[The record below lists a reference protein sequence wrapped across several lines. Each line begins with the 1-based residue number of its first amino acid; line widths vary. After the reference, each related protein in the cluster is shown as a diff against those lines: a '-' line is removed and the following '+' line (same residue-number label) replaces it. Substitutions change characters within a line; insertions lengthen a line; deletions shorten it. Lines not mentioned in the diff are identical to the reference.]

1 MQVKVLL
8 FALFREQ
15 AGTHRLELTLPPA
28 ATVGDAKAALEAQ
41 YPLKL
46 SGGMAAINELM
57 AQAGDVLK
65 DGDELA
71 FLPPVSGGSV
81 EPSPLVGEGGVGK
94 KDSFGLTY
102 ERLEVQPFMDWAADD
117 PYGAVIAFLGTT
129 RSPNKGKEVAWLEY
143 EAYAGMAEKVMAQ
156 IIAEMRE
163 RWVLGRVALWHR
175 LGRVNPK
182 EGSILIVASAPHRPE
197 AYEANR
203 YAIERVKQILPVWK
217 KEFLTDGSHWVE
229 GFAVE
234 EHKL

>member
-1 MQVKVLL
+1 MHVKVLL
-8 FALFREQ
+8 FATFREQ
-15 AGTHRLELTLPPA
+15 AGTHRLELSLPPG
-28 ATVGDAKAALEAQ
+28 ATVGDAKAALESR

-46 SGGMAAINELM
+46 SGGMAAVNEQM
-57 AQAGDVLK
+57 AQAGDALR

-71 FLPPVSGGSV
+71 FLPPVSGGAV
-81 EPSPLVGEGGVGK
+81 EAPEVVSENGV
-94 KDSFGLTY
+94 DSFGLTSA
-102 ERLEVQPFMDWAADD
+102 RLEVQPFMDWASDD
-117 PYGAVIAFLGTT
+117 PYGAVTAFLGTT

-143 EAYAGMAEKVMAQ
+143 EAYAGMAERVMAQ
-156 IIAEMRE
+156 IIAEMRG

-182 EGSILIVASAPHRPE
+182 EGSILIVVSAPHRPE

-229 GFAVE
+229 GFAAE
-234 EHKL
+234 AHKL

>member
-8 FALFREQ
+8 FAMFREQ
-15 AGTHRLELTLPPA
+15 AGTHRLELALPA
-28 ATVGDAKAALEAQ
+28 GATVGEAKAALEAQ

-46 SGGMAAINELM
+46 SGGMAAVNEQM

-65 DGDELA
+65 EGDELA
-71 FLPPVSGGSV
+71 FLPPVSGGAFSPSV
-81 EPSPLVGEGGVGK
+81 VGQGSEVS
-94 KDSFGLTY
+94 DSFGLTY
-102 ERLEVQPFMDWAADD
+102 EPLITQPFIDWASDD

-129 RSPNKGKEVAWLEY
+129 RSPNKGLEVVWLEY
-143 EAYAGMAEKVMAQ
+143 EAYADMAEKTLGQ

-182 EGSILIVASAPHRPE
+182 EGSILIVVSAPHRPE

-217 KEFLTDGSHWVE
+217 KEFLSDGSHWVE
-229 GFAVE
+229 GFSPP